1 MPDTCCQN
9 LGSLWEMPGKN
20 TETGFWRKEERVALF
35 LCQAKW
41 EHTFLLL
48 LYYKNYVLA
57 GGASEE
63 FYNYYNGAH
72 GLGKV
77 IRIKVRKVLYSSSF
91 WIISKT
97 VID

>member
-1 MPDTCCQN
+1 
-9 LGSLWEMPGKN
+9 MPGKN
-20 TETGFWRKEERVALF
+20 TETGFRRKEERVALF

-91 WIISKT
+91 CRVSKQP
-97 VID
+97 